1 MNERIKAG
9 ADIHAGNGGYEISTR
24 EKYEAFVKVRN
35 KSLARARIREL
46 WDKAAQ
52 AAAAYPS
59 GQNNSWETQVNF
71 MEKFA
76 ELIVRECVDA
86 IDSAR
91 PYHTNDHLVNDYM
104 NGVEHGHKFA
114 ITMIKKHFG
123 VEE

>member
-1 MNERIKAG
+1 MNERIK
-9 ADIHAGNGGYEISTR
+9 
-24 EKYEAFVKVRN
+24 
-35 KSLARARIREL
+35 EL

-76 ELIVRECVDA
+76 ELIVFECVKAVMDG
-86 IDSAR
+86 
-91 PYHTNDHLVNDYM
+91 TKEGDHYAQRIEQHFD
-104 NGVEHGHKFA
+104 NGTDGVL
-114 ITMIKKHFG
+114 HFG